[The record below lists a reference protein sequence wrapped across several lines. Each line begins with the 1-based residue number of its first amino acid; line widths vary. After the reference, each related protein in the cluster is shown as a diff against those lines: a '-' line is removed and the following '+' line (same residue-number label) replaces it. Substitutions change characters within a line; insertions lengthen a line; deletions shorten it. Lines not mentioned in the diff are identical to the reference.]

1 LPADQGVRGTG
12 AGAGPP
18 ADQGVRGTETFRPGR
33 VLHALVGGLLELA
46 LASVCLGLAI
56 EAGQRSQGAQT
67 SLAAAAAL
75 WLGLGLRDLVRAGL
89 RARVL
94 AAELDGDGVRVRGAT
109 GARAWRWDELSAV
122 EVGRGRTTLVTRDG
136 RAHRVHAVR
145 GRAQG
150 ERFKARV
157 LARAG
162 AATGISPG
170 TTPGQRGPGGP
181 DRLQPDSARRTP
193 DAPLMEA
200 HPGDPDP

>member
-1 LPADQGVRGTG
+1 LPADHQGVRGTG

-56 EAGQRSQGAQT
+56 AVGERSQGAQT

-75 WLGLGLRDLVRAGL
+75 WLVLGLRDLVRAGL

-94 AAELDGDGVRVRGAT
+94 AAELGQDGVRLRGAT
-109 GARAWRWDELSAV
+109 GARRWRWEELSDV
-122 EVGRGRTTLVTRDG
+122 EVGRDRTRLVTTDG
-136 RAHRVHAVR
+136 RSHRVQAVR

-150 ERFKARV
+150 ERFRARV

-162 AATGISPG
+162 AAPR
-170 TTPGQRGPGGP
+170 PAGQREQGGPGRLRADPPGGP
-181 DRLQPDSARRTP
+181 PSPPAGSGGPSR
-193 DAPLMEA
+193 
-200 HPGDPDP
+200 DPER